1 MDQLFLTMHPFFSV
15 TIFTGQ
21 QLVLEALQRWLTRPC
36 TDAADVQRQRR
47 GLKGLLSLLIKTTA
61 TGMLATVLD
70 AAIEFRRRQLLAAA
84 AAEPEVGGAAAA
96 ATGFPGLG
104 MLSRA
109 GIASWKTRLLLGID
123 ELERRAHAYGIGGR
137 GVGAGGCCVVLSGA
151 FACSGQ
157 NPQPCATLTLP
168 QSRGIASARPRRPA
182 RRAVPT
188 AAAASWPPGAA
199 VAAAARAWRRLSARS
214 GWAAPCSS
222 CASW

>member
-1 MDQLFLTMHPFFSV
+1 MHPFFSV

-36 TDAADVQRQRR
+36 TDAVDVQRQRR

-84 AAEPEVGGAAAA
+84 AAEPDEGSAAAVA
-96 ATGFPGLG
+96 RFPGLG

-109 GIASWKTRLLLGID
+109 GIASWKARLLMGID
-123 ELERRAHAYGIGGR
+123 ELERRAHAYGIGGQGR
-137 GVGAGGCCVVLSGA
+137 GLDGSVALYLLDCGVYPEPLCDPL
-151 FACSGQ
+151 
-157 NPQPCATLTLP
+157 L
-168 QSRGIASARPRRPA
+168 QSRGIDSAQKRRPA
-182 RRAVPT
+182 RQILRA
-188 AAAASWPPGAA
+188 AAAASWCLRAA
-199 VAAAARAWRRLSARS
+199 APVAAWTWRRQSARNAL
-214 GWAAPCSS
+214 AAPWSS